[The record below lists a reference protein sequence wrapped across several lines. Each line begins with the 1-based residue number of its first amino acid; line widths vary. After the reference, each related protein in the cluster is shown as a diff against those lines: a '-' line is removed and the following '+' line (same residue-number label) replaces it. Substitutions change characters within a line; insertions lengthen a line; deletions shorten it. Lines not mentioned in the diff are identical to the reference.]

1 MDQDVMDGL
10 MLGLGAL
17 GPVSFAISLGMYIG
31 DKAERNKREREA
43 REAEYR
49 ERVREYVESIWE
61 SQRQYRKGIAE
72 HLEFYVPPP
81 PRYTKT
87 RQQLLTERA
96 SAEGKARA
104 AANAKSV
111 YDPAK
116 VKAETLNR
124 QKLAADSEKDYQQ
137 KIAAANIAQ
146 MASKKAMDA
155 QIAHKIATEATADSK
170 DFISS
175 IEKQQAEKQSAVDE
189 QMRLQKERTA
199 NLSLALKTRL
209 GVLDQQKA
217 DQKAIQ
223 EQNVQLYSN
232 QLKQQSDQQTEL
244 QKRQAAQALA
254 RQGIKTV
261 GSGKVRRQ
269 RKKSSMIY

>member
-31 DKAERNKREREA
+31 DKVERNKREREA

-49 ERVREYVESIWE
+49 ERVREYVEAYME
-61 SQRQYRKGIAE
+61 SQRPY
-72 HLEFYVPPP
+72 LEFFKPPK
-81 PRYTKT
+81 YTLT
-87 RQQLLTERA
+87 RQQLLAERA
-96 SAEGKARA
+96 SKEGKARA

-116 VKAETLNR
+116 VKTETLNR

-155 QIAHKIATEATADSK
+155 QIAHKISTEATADSK

-175 IEKQQAEKQSAVDE
+175 IEKQQAEKQSAADE